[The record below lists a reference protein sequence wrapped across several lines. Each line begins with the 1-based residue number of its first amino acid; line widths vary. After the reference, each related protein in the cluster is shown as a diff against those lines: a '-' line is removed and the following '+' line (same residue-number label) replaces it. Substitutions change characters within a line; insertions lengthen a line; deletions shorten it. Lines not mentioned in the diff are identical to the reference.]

1 MGTNIKGILLT
12 EVNRMREIMGMNVI
26 NEGIDDIIKKLL
38 GVSDESA
45 QTIVK
50 GDVDALGKYSSK
62 LKSLVGG
69 TGSLSDITTYLSKQG
84 VGTSDDAIAAWI
96 KTQPDVLEQ
105 IARSSND
112 IMKQASDV
120 VFSRLKASSIID
132 SRSIDI
138 IDDLLTTPL
147 NKNYVDPMITA
158 IDDAL
163 TALRSARSKGTNPDV
178 EDLIKQL
185 EDKKKIAQN
194 YKSSL
199 NSSSG
204 GSGSGAGSGASVG
217 SASSKLNEIM
227 DSALSYEQIKEILPK
242 INDTDIKFLREDVL
256 AKYGNYTQ
264 DEILSRFQT
273 IREEFMSSLKKVTN
287 DSGEEVYVKVVDGKK
302 FEFKNLKWLYDN
314 KLTRSCV
321 GSSSYKG
328 VTTGTIKKELEFKGL
343 SIASCIVGVYAISEL
358 INHINTKSDEK
369 NLIIC
374 PILEFVGLCQY
385 EWTKNMCPKACG
397 GGGKSEGESGG
408 LGPDDY

>member
-38 GVSDESA
+38 GVSDEGA
-45 QTIVK
+45 TILK
-50 GDVDALGKYSSK
+50 GNANELSQYSSK

-69 TGSLSDITTYLSKQG
+69 TGSMSDITNYLSRQG

-96 KTQPDVLEQ
+96 KTQPEIMDQ
-105 IARSSND
+105 IARSSES
-112 IMKQASDV
+112 IMKQASEI
-120 VFSRLKASSIID
+120 VFGRLKLTNIFDQD
-132 SRSIDI
+132 SVMAIE
-138 IDDLLTTPL
+138 DLLSLSL
-147 NKNYVDPMITA
+147 NKNRVDTMINE
-158 IDDAL
+158 IDDVL
-163 TALRSARSKGTNPDV
+163 KILRSTRSRGTNPDV
-178 EDLIKQL
+178 EDLIKKF
-185 EDKKKIAQN
+185 EDKRKIAEN

-199 NSSSG
+199 NSPSA
-204 GSGSGAGSGASVG
+204 GSGSGSGMGSGVG
-217 SASSKLNEIM
+217 SSSSKLNDIM
-227 DSALSYEQIKEILPK
+227 DSALNYEKVKEMLPG
-242 INDTDIKFLREDVL
+242 INDTDIKLIREGIL
-256 AKYGNYTQ
+256 AKYGNYTPY
-264 DEILSRFQT
+264 EILTKFGS

-328 VTTGTIKKELEFKGL
+328 VTTGTIKKELDFKVL
-343 SIASCIVGVYAISEL
+343 NIASCIVGVYAISEL

-369 NLIIC
+369 DLIIC
-374 PILEFVGLCQY
+374 PILELAGLCQY
-385 EWTKNMCPKACG
+385 GWTKNMCPKSCG